1 MLAIIGIG
9 TFGFIQALRA
19 AGGSSTGLDGA
30 TTVITFVAQ
39 AMMILRYRE
48 QWLLWIALNILSIVL
63 WAETPAMYLMYGA
76 YLCNS
81 LYGYY
86 NWTKL
91 IKREPHQAA

>member
-1 MLAIIGIG
+1 M
-9 TFGFIQALRA
+9 
-19 AGGSSTGLDGA
+19 
-30 TTVITFVAQ
+30 ITFVAQ

-91 IKREPHQAA
+91 IKREPTQAA